1 MNFEYPLYSTSD
13 AVVFSISNLTGRS
26 ITGSLEVKIIPVDI
40 ELPTL
45 SLLSTPIHLNAGG
58 VVSLG
63 EGP

>member
-1 MNFEYPLYSTSD
+1 M
-13 AVVFSISNLTGRS
+13 FSISNLAGRS

-63 EGP
+63 QGT